1 MRRKTKFYIDHIGI
15 SSKDFFD
22 KPGFCMG
29 NFYKTPL
36 DRPYVP
42 DRYYSGHYYMS
53 CGSAYLKMAALT
65 PQGDCAYPKKHIEEF
80 YESVPFEPK
89 GQPGIY
95 NVVMNTRDFEVVRRI
110 YCPLLSGLWTR
121 T

>member
-65 PQGDCAYPKKHIEEF
+65 PQGDCAYPRSTSKSFMKAFPSSLRASLAFI
-80 YESVPFEPK
+80 
-89 GQPGIY
+89 
-95 NVVMNTRDFEVVRRI
+95 M
-110 YCPLLSGLWTR
+110 
-121 T
+121 

>member
-42 DRYYSGHYYMS
+42 DRYYP
-53 CGSAYLKMAALT
+53 AT
-65 PQGDCAYPKKHIEEF
+65 
-80 YESVPFEPK
+80 
-89 GQPGIY
+89 
-95 NVVMNTRDFEVVRRI
+95 T
-110 YCPLLSGLWTR
+110 T
-121 T
+121 